1 MFFFLSFVEFVL
13 LLESFGSLTLNIYLI
28 YILVFRI

>member
-1 MFFFLSFVEFVL
+1 MFFPSFVEFVL
-13 LLESFGSLTLNIYLI
+13 LLESFGSLMLNIYLI